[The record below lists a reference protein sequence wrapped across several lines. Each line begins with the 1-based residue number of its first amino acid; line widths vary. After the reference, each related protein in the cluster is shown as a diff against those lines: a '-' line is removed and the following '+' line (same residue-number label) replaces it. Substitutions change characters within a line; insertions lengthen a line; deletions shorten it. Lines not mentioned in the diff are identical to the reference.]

1 MRSFA
6 LSHPRSLYPSLPRLA
21 PSLPRS
27 LALLLHPSAP
37 LVCALRP
44 PHSFPR
50 SFRFAV
56 GAEIQDGF
64 TNYRGWQLVSLT
76 FFVLRGLKSMHFQ
89 PRLGLVT
96 QTIMMALT
104 NLIHFVILFV
114 MVLTIYSIMGHL
126 TFVRERGGK
135 TKETRERDRQRQ
147 RDRAR

>member
-1 MRSFA
+1 M
-6 LSHPRSLYPSLPRLA
+6 
-21 PSLPRS
+21 
-27 LALLLHPSAP
+27 
-37 LVCALRP
+37 
-44 PHSFPR
+44 
-50 SFRFAV
+50 
-56 GAEIQDGF
+56 
-64 TNYRGWQLVSLT
+64 
-76 FFVLRGLKSMHFQ
+76 LRGLKSMHFQ